1 MEHTEPVAQTEPPEG
16 TFLFPTKKRKRQKE
30 ADGTEEVDGI
40 GADSQPQVI
49 VEAQEETILLS
60 PTKKR
65 RKEKR
70 QNLGLPWAPKT
81 PKPTY
86 RNTLIP
92 VSSRDMILISF
103 PSLWQIPEQTV

>member
-1 MEHTEPVAQTEPPEG
+1 MKDGEE
-16 TFLFPTKKRKRQKE
+16 KKN
-30 ADGTEEVDGI
+30 EE
-40 GADSQPQVI
+40 Q
-49 VEAQEETILLS
+49 QEKK
-60 PTKKR
+60 TKKR

-103 PSLWQIPEQTV
+103 PSLWQILEQTV